1 MSPAILSNFPVCQP
15 KVKFCFCFCFCFFLK
30 RETDKVSALES
41 VRVNVQIPKEE
52 QSFNNHASNGKT
64 GVFFMTVLTYNKTFN
79 QDEILSC
86 FINNLTYFLSW
97 HFKVKINRGSNCDA
111 LKFKMI
117 VWHCI
122 SYLFNNISW
131 VPFKCV
137 RNLWG
142 SLKCLKKNSRFPP
155 KITI

>member
-1 MSPAILSNFPVCQP
+1 VSPAILSNFPVCQP

-86 FINNLTYFLSW
+86 FINNLTYFLS
-97 HFKVKINRGSNCDA
+97 
-111 LKFKMI
+111 
-117 VWHCI
+117 
-122 SYLFNNISW
+122 
-131 VPFKCV
+131 
-137 RNLWG
+137 
-142 SLKCLKKNSRFPP
+142 
-155 KITI
+155 

>member
-1 MSPAILSNFPVCQP
+1 M
-15 KVKFCFCFCFCFFLK
+15 CFQGGYGT
-30 RETDKVSALES
+30 TDKVSALES
-41 VRVNVQIPKEE
+41 IRVNVQIPKEE

-64 GVFFMTVLTYNKTFN
+64 RVFFMTVLTYNKTFN

-97 HFKVKINRGSNCDA
+97 HFKVKIDRDSNCDA